1 MEEEKFACCCK
12 ETVQYILDNKR
23 ITEKECV
30 AKFGYYYGNMVFNEL
45 IKLKVGNQ
53 VGYGPLE
60 KNNDTQSFLGY
71 FDKKV
76 ESIRQKER
84 DSLLDRQF
92 KMINI
97 KYTKR
102 AYIISII
109 AIFLSTVSIII
120 SLKY

>member
-1 MEEEKFACCCK
+1 MEDEKFVHCCK
-12 ETVQYILDNKR
+12 EAVQYILDNKR

-30 AKFGYYYGNMVFNEL
+30 AKFGYYYGNKVFNEL

-53 VGYGPLE
+53 VGYGPME
-60 KNNDTQSFLGY
+60 KNNDTQSFLGF
-71 FDKKV
+71 FDKKE
-76 ESIRQKER
+76 ESIKQKER
-84 DSLLDRQF
+84 DFLLDRQF
-92 KMINI
+92 KMVNI